1 MCFSLAWLGQLLV
14 YLVIIGA
21 VFAIIRL
28 LVPWVLSQLG
38 AAGGIIA
45 QVLNIVL
52 WAILAIIVIW
62 VVIDLLSCLSG
73 TGGFSLAPPRPR

>member
-28 LVPWVLSQLG
+28 LVPLALQWLG
-38 AAGGIIA
+38 AAGGVLA
-45 QVLNIVL
+45 QVINIVL
-52 WAILAIIVIW
+52 WAAIIIMVIW
-62 VVIDLLSCLSG
+62 VVIDLASCLLGSG
-73 TGGFSLAPPRPR
+73 MSLGPPRPR